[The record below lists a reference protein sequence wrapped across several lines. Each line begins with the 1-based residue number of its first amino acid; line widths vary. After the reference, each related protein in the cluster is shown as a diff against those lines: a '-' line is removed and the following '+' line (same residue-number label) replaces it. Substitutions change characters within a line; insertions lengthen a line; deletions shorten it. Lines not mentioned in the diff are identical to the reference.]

1 MDFNTSGNIY
11 ITPDVSY
18 INALFYADG
27 GFISTDTTGKVYTSD
42 SSKRT
47 ADLQNQLILK

>member
-1 MDFNTSGNIY
+1 MDFNISGNIY
-11 ITPDVSY
+11 ITPNVAS

-27 GFISTDTTGKVYTSD
+27 GFISTDNTGKVYTSD